1 MGVAPALQFT
11 WTGGPMD
18 ASDKR
23 VLPPTPASTSFALGL
38 LTVIVYVAG
47 FAMVAAWFALLMI
60 GQPGSAQTPGT
71 PATATCSVCGV
82 VERVGEFER
91 ASLKI
96 TGEQSEG
103 FVVLLA
109 ALSGNLERGTAPGK
123 FYETAVLHDD
133 GSVRIVRDY
142 SAPQWQRGDRV
153 KVIKGRIEPGDL
165 RQARAVGAGP
175 TGATSGA
182 VPAASPAE

>member
-1 MGVAPALQFT
+1 MHI
-11 WTGGPMD
+11 
-18 ASDKR
+18 SDKR

-38 LTVIVYVAG
+38 LTAIVYVAG
-47 FAMVAAWFALLMI
+47 FAMVAAWFALLII
-60 GQPGSAQTPGT
+60 GQPGTDQAPRA
-71 PATATCSVCGV
+71 PATCSVCGV

-91 ASLKI
+91 ASLQI

-133 GSVRIVRDY
+133 GSVRIVRDH
-142 SAPQWQRGDRV
+142 SAPQWRRGDRV
-153 KVIKGRIEPGDL
+153 KVIKGRIEPGEFSP
-165 RQARAVGAGP
+165 RAVGAGP
-175 TGATSGA
+175 TGAPSGA
-182 VPAASPAE
+182 AVDASPAGRTPSPTQPVARAQ